1 MNDQLSF
8 AALYLHLNK
17 ETNLSSEDFE
27 ACKGFFEIQNL
38 KKGHL
43 ISEPNSLIDSQSF
56 VVKGC
61 VRAYF
66 QEHEWERDYTLL
78 FAIEEWWIGDFMAY
92 HTDSPSTLFVEC
104 LEDSSLITISK
115 ENLEKLYHKVPAL
128 ETFFLRKLE
137 RAYAANH
144 RRILAMLKDPAE
156 KRYAD
161 FLEQFPSIEQRVKN
175 YQIASYLGIAPESL
189 SRIRRQLANS

>member
-1 MNDQLSF
+1 M
-8 AALYLHLNK
+8 
-17 ETNLSSEDFE
+17 
-27 ACKGFFEIQNL
+27 
-38 KKGHL
+38 
-43 ISEPNSLIDSQSF
+43 
-56 VVKGC
+56 
-61 VRAYF
+61 RAYF

-115 ENLEKLYHKVPAL
+115 ENLKKLYHKVPAL

-161 FLEQFPSIEQRVKN
+161 FLLQFPSIEQRVKN

>member
-1 MNDQLSF
+1 MNDQLAY

-17 ETNLSSEDFE
+17 ETNLSSDEFE
-27 ACKGFFEIQNL
+27 GCKEFFQIENRG
-38 KKGHL
+38 KGHL
-43 ISEPNSLIDSQSF
+43 ISVPDSMVDAQSF

-61 VRAYF
+61 ARAFF

-92 HTDSPSTLFVEC
+92 HTDSPATLFVEC
-104 LEDSSLITISK
+104 LEDSTLITITK
-115 ENLEKLYHKVPAL
+115 ANLKKLYGRVPAL

-156 KRYAD
+156 KRYSD
-161 FLEQFPSIEQRVKN
+161 FLKQFPSIEQRVKN
-175 YQIASYLGIAPESL
+175 YQIASYLGITAESL
-189 SRIRRQLANS
+189 SRIRKQLAHS